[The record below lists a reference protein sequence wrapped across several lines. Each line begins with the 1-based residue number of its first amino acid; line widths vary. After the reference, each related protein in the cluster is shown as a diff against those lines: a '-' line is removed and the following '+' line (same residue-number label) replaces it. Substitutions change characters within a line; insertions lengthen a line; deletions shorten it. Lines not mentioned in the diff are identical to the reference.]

1 MSLSDPS
8 AVPDAASVT
17 RNRLV
22 LVVYTSAIFVSALLL
37 FSVQPL
43 FTKMVLPRLGGSPA
57 VWSVAMVFFQSLLL
71 GGYAYAHYLMQL
83 RNRMLPVVIHLVL
96 LVVALL
102 TLPLSIAGGWGEPPT
117 SGYAFWLLGLFAVS
131 IGLPFFALAANNPL
145 LQAWFVRTG
154 HPNGPDPYFLY
165 ASSNIGSFLALLSY
179 PVLLEP
185 MFTLRTQNLIWTGGY
200 GLLIVLIAACGVL
213 LLRSPVM
220 AVADVGA
227 EAIDAPAPPWILRA
241 RWIFL
246 AAVPSGLLI
255 AVTAHISTDVA
266 AAPLLW
272 VLPLSLY
279 LLTWVLVFQSR
290 PLLPHKWILLLQPLA
305 IAGVIVLLAV
315 GGEQNLLLTLG
326 GHQLCF
332 FVIAMACHGELA
344 RTRPAAKYLTGF
356 YVALSFGG
364 MVGGLFAGLIAPFT
378 FSWIAEYPILLACA
392 ALCRPPGGNER
403 LARWSNWYWPLLA
416 VLAVALIAPTYN
428 TGKVFTWL
436 DTNRVWVIGAVGVL
450 SALLAL
456 GLNAN
461 RWKIFA
467 TVAVALALIR
477 AYPSDDGRVETVRSF
492 FGVHK
497 IVVTSNGQYH
507 VLMHGTTI
515 YGAEKYQNDDGTPVT
530 GRPEPITY
538 YHKDGGIGQAI
549 AAMRERKGGPLRVA
563 VIGLGSGTLACAS
576 EPGETWKFFEID
588 QTMVDT
594 AKDPKYFTYISKC
607 EPDMKPVIG
616 DARLTFAKEAAGT
629 LRPDHRRRLF
639 VGCDPDPSRDRGGD
653 GDLQG
658 QAGAA
663 GRCGDACVQPAS
675 RTGQRRGRHRRRQRS
690 QELGLQRGYQPRR
703 GIHLLDH
710 GGGLGARGGRCRQ
723 AGVVGPMGTD
733 RSRRQPAGL
742 DRRLLQR
749 ARRGVAAAEEGRGV
763 SLKRTIRRLVRN
775 HSRLSLLAARH
786 DQPETIVKKLALSFM
801 AGAGA
806 LLATSAFAAPLSN
819 GLTALPDSNIE
830 QVRMVCNENGRCWRE
845 RSERRVIVRE
855 FLR

>member
-1 MSLSDPS
+1 MTSSEPSDQPS
-8 AVPDAASVT
+8 IS

-43 FTKMVLPRLGGSPA
+43 FTRMVLPRLGGSPA

-71 GGYAYAHYLMQL
+71 GGYAYAHYLMQI
-83 RNRMLPVVIHLVL
+83 RNRMIPVVVHLVL
-96 LVVALL
+96 LVIALL
-102 TLPLSIAGGWGEPPT
+102 TLPLAIAGGWGEPPT

-200 GLLIVLIAACGVL
+200 GLLIVLIGACGVL
-213 LLRSPVM
+213 LLRSPISA
-220 AVADVGA
+220 AVDVLAVDADT
-227 EAIDAPAPPWILRA
+227 PPPPWKLRA

-290 PLLPHKWILLLQPLA
+290 PLLPHKWMLLLQPLA

-315 GGEQNLLLTLG
+315 GGEQNLLMTLG
-326 GHQLCF
+326 GHLLCF
-332 FVIAMACHGELA
+332 FIIAMACHGELA

-364 MVGGLFAGLIAPFT
+364 MVGGLFAGLIAPFA
-378 FSWIAEYPILLACA
+378 FSWIAEYPILLALA
-392 ALCRPPGGNER
+392 ALCRPPGGDER
-403 LARWSNWYWPLLA
+403 LPRWSRWYWPFLA
-416 VLAVALIAPTYN
+416 VLAVALIVPSWSA
-428 TGKVFTWL
+428 GKVMAWL
-436 DTNRVWVIGAVGVL
+436 DDYRVWVIGAVGVL

-467 TVAVALALIR
+467 TVVVALVLIR
-477 AYPSDDGRVETVRSF
+477 AYPSDEGRVETVRSF

-497 IVVTSNGQYH
+497 IVVTPNGQYH

-515 YGAEKYQNDDGTPVT
+515 HGAQKFKNDDGTPVT
-530 GRPEPITY
+530 GRPEPISY

-549 AAMRERKGGPLRVA
+549 TAIRERKGGPIRVA

-588 QTMVDT
+588 QSMVDT
-594 AKDPKYFTYISKC
+594 ARDPKYFTYIRDC
-607 EPDMKPVIG
+607 EPDLKPVMG
-616 DARLTFAKEAAGT
+616 DARLTFAREPDGIYDLIIVDAYSSDAIPIHLATEEAMAIYKAKLAPQGAVLMHVSNRHLELASVVVGIAEANDLKSWVFSEDSNRDNEYIFAT
-629 LRPDHRRRLF
+629 EVVVSAREEADVGKLASSDQWALTEADENQRVWTDDYSNVLGAVYRRL
-639 VGCDPDPSRDRGGD
+639 RDG
-653 GDLQG
+653 
-658 QAGAA
+658 
-663 GRCGDACVQPAS
+663 
-675 RTGQRRGRHRRRQRS
+675 
-690 QELGLQRGYQPRR
+690 
-703 GIHLLDH
+703 
-710 GGGLGARGGRCRQ
+710 
-723 AGVVGPMGTD
+723 
-733 RSRRQPAGL
+733 
-742 DRRLLQR
+742 
-749 ARRGVAAAEEGRGV
+749 
-763 SLKRTIRRLVRN
+763 
-775 HSRLSLLAARH
+775 
-786 DQPETIVKKLALSFM
+786 
-801 AGAGA
+801 
-806 LLATSAFAAPLSN
+806 
-819 GLTALPDSNIE
+819 E
-830 QVRMVCNENGRCWRE
+830 Q
-845 RSERRVIVRE
+845 
-855 FLR
+855 

>member
-1 MSLSDPS
+1 MHSPEPS
-8 AVPDAASVT
+8 AATEQPSAS

-71 GGYAYAHYLMQL
+71 AGYSYAHFLMQIK
-83 RNRMLPVVIHLVL
+83 NRAIPVAVHLVL
-96 LVVALL
+96 LVVAML
-102 TLPLSIAGGWGEPPT
+102 TLPLSIASGFGEPPN
-117 SGYAFWLLGLFAVS
+117 SGYAFWLLALFAIS

-154 HPNGPDPYFLY
+154 HPAGPDPYFLY

-200 GLLIVLIAACGVL
+200 GLLIVLIAGCGAL
-213 LLRSPVM
+213 LLRSPVL
-220 AVADVGA
+220 AAADMQT
-227 EAIDAPAPPWILRA
+227 EETDAPAPSWMLRG

-290 PLLPHKWILLLQPLA
+290 PLLPHQWMLLLQPLA
-305 IAGVIVLLAV
+305 IAGVVVLLAF

-326 GHQLCF
+326 GHLVCF

-344 RTRPAAKYLTGF
+344 RTRPPAKYLTGF

-378 FSWIAEYPILLACA
+378 FSWVAEYPILLALA
-392 ALCRPPGGNER
+392 ALCRPREGKER
-403 LARWSNWYWPLLA
+403 LPRWSRWYWPFLV
-416 VLAVALIAPTYN
+416 VLAVALIGLSYS
-428 TGKVFTWL
+428 TGKPASWL
-436 DTNRVWVIGAVGVL
+436 EDHRVWVAGSVGVL
-450 SALLAL
+450 AGLLAL
-456 GLNAN
+456 ALNAG

-467 TVAVALALIR
+467 TVVVALVLIR
-477 AYPSDDGRVETVRSF
+477 VYPADEGRVDTVRSF

-497 IVVTSNGQYH
+497 IVVTPHGQYH

-515 YGAEKYQNDDGTPVT
+515 HGAERFLNNDGTPVT

-549 AAMRERKGGPLRVA
+549 AAIRERKGAPLRVA
-563 VIGLGSGTLACAS
+563 VIGVGSGTLACAS

-594 AKDPKYFTYISKC
+594 ARDPKYFHYIQSC
-607 EPDMKPVIG
+607 EPDLKPVIG
-616 DARLTFAKEAAGT
+616 DARLTFAKE
-629 LRPDHRRRLF
+629 PDGLYDLIIVDAYSSDAIPIHLATEQAMKIYKDRLAPQGAVVMHVSNRHLELASVIVGIADANDLKSWVYSEDSGRDDEYIFATSVVVSAREEADVGKLASSDQWAETEADEKQRVWTDDYSNVLGAVWRRL
-639 VGCDPDPSRDRGGD
+639 RDG
-653 GDLQG
+653 
-658 QAGAA
+658 
-663 GRCGDACVQPAS
+663 
-675 RTGQRRGRHRRRQRS
+675 
-690 QELGLQRGYQPRR
+690 
-703 GIHLLDH
+703 
-710 GGGLGARGGRCRQ
+710 
-723 AGVVGPMGTD
+723 
-733 RSRRQPAGL
+733 
-742 DRRLLQR
+742 
-749 ARRGVAAAEEGRGV
+749 
-763 SLKRTIRRLVRN
+763 
-775 HSRLSLLAARH
+775 
-786 DQPETIVKKLALSFM
+786 
-801 AGAGA
+801 
-806 LLATSAFAAPLSN
+806 
-819 GLTALPDSNIE
+819 E
-830 QVRMVCNENGRCWRE
+830 Q
-845 RSERRVIVRE
+845 
-855 FLR
+855 

>member
-1 MSLSDPS
+1 MTSPDPS
-8 AVPDAASVT
+8 APTDQSSAR

-22 LVVYTSAIFVSALLL
+22 LVVYTAAIFVSALLL

-71 GGYAYAHYLMQL
+71 GGYAYAHYLMQI
-83 RNRMLPVVIHLVL
+83 RNRMIPVIAHLVL
-96 LVVALL
+96 LVIALL
-102 TLPLSIAGGWGEPPT
+102 TLPLSIASGWGEPPT

-185 MFTLRTQNLIWTGGY
+185 MFTLRTQNLIWTSGY
-200 GLLIVLIAACGVL
+200 GLLIILIGACGVL
-213 LLRSPVM
+213 LLRSPM
-220 AVADVGA
+220 TSAVDTLA
-227 EAIDAPAPPWILRA
+227 EDTDAPAPAWMLRA

-290 PLLPHKWILLLQPLA
+290 PLLPHKWMLMAQPLA

-364 MVGGLFAGLIAPFT
+364 MIGGLFAGLIAPFA
-378 FSWIAEYPILLACA
+378 FSWIAEYPILLALA
-392 ALCRPPGGNER
+392 ALCRPPGGDER
-403 LARWSNWYWPLLA
+403 FPRWSRWYWPFLA
-416 VLAVALIAPTYN
+416 VLAVALMAPAYSD
-428 TGKVFTWL
+428 GKIMTKFMAWL
-436 DTNRVWVIGAVGVL
+436 GEHRVWVIGGVGAL

-467 TVAVALALIR
+467 TVAVALVLIR
-477 AYPSDDGRVETVRSF
+477 AYPSSDEGRAETVRSF

-497 IVVTSNGQYH
+497 IVVTTPHGQYH

-515 YGAEKYQNDDGTPVT
+515 HGAQKFLNDNGTPVT

-549 AAMRERKGGPLRVA
+549 SAIRKRKGAPLRVA
-563 VIGLGSGTLACAS
+563 VIGLGAGTLACAS

-588 QTMVDT
+588 QSMVDT
-594 AKDPKYFTYISKC
+594 ARDPKYFTYIQKC
-607 EPDMKPVIG
+607 EPDLKPVIG
-616 DARLTFAKEAAGT
+616 DARLTFAREPDGIYDLIIVDAYSSDAIPIHLATEEAMKIYKDKLAPQGAVVMHVSNRHLELSSVVVGIAEANDLKSWVYSEDSGRDNEYIFAT
-629 LRPDHRRRLF
+629 SVVVSAREETDVGKLASSELWEETEADENQRVWTDDYSNVLGAVYRRL
-639 VGCDPDPSRDRGGD
+639 RDG
-653 GDLQG
+653 
-658 QAGAA
+658 
-663 GRCGDACVQPAS
+663 
-675 RTGQRRGRHRRRQRS
+675 
-690 QELGLQRGYQPRR
+690 
-703 GIHLLDH
+703 
-710 GGGLGARGGRCRQ
+710 
-723 AGVVGPMGTD
+723 
-733 RSRRQPAGL
+733 
-742 DRRLLQR
+742 
-749 ARRGVAAAEEGRGV
+749 
-763 SLKRTIRRLVRN
+763 
-775 HSRLSLLAARH
+775 
-786 DQPETIVKKLALSFM
+786 
-801 AGAGA
+801 
-806 LLATSAFAAPLSN
+806 
-819 GLTALPDSNIE
+819 E
-830 QVRMVCNENGRCWRE
+830 Q
-845 RSERRVIVRE
+845 
-855 FLR
+855 

>member
-1 MSLSDPS
+1 MTLRDPS
-8 AVPDAASVT
+8 AVADQTSSS

-22 LVVYTSAIFVSALLL
+22 LVVYTAAIFTSALLL

-71 GGYAYAHYLMQL
+71 GGYAYAHYLMQI
-83 RNRMLPVVIHLVL
+83 RNRMIPVAVHLLL
-96 LVVALL
+96 LVVAFL
-102 TLPLSIAGGWGEPPT
+102 TLPLSIASGWGEPPT

-154 HPNGPDPYFLY
+154 HPDGPDPYFLY

-185 MFTLRTQNLIWTGGY
+185 MFTLRTQNLIWSSLY
-200 GLLIVLIAACGVL
+200 GLLIVLIGACGVL
-213 LLRSPVM
+213 LLRSPAKA
-220 AVADVGA
+220 AVETLAGDK
-227 EAIDAPAPPWILRA
+227 DAPAPSWTVRA

-246 AAVPSGLLI
+246 SAVPSGLLI

-290 PLLPHKWILLLQPLA
+290 PLLPHKWMLMAQPLA

-378 FSWIAEYPILLACA
+378 FSWIAEYPILLALA
-392 ALCRPPGGNER
+392 ALCRPEGNER
-403 LARWSNWYWPLLA
+403 FARWSRWYWPLLV
-416 VLAVALIAPTYN
+416 VLAVALIAPSWSD
-428 TGKVFTWL
+428 GKIMAWL
-436 DTNRVWVIGAVGVL
+436 DAHRVWVIGAVGVL

-467 TVAVALALIR
+467 TVAVALVLIR
-477 AYPSDDGRVETVRSF
+477 AYPSDEGRVVTVRSF

-497 IVVTSNGQYH
+497 IVVTPHGQYH

-515 YGAEKYQNDDGTPVT
+515 HGAEKFQNNDGTPIT

-549 AAMRERKGGPLRVA
+549 AAVRARKGSPLRVA
-563 VIGLGSGTLACAS
+563 VIGLGSGTLTCAS

-588 QTMVDT
+588 QSMVDT
-594 AKDPKYFTYISKC
+594 ARDPKYFAYIQNC
-607 EPDMKPVIG
+607 APDLKPVIG
-616 DARLTFAKEAAGT
+616 DARLTFAREPDGIYDMIIVDAYSSDAIPIHLATEEAMAIYKDKLAPQGAVVMHVSNRHLELSSVVVGIADANDLKSWVYSEDSGRDGEYIFST
-629 LRPDHRRRLF
+629 SVVVCAREEDDIGKLASSEQWALTEADENQRVWTDDYSNVLGAVWRRL
-639 VGCDPDPSRDRGGD
+639 RDG
-653 GDLQG
+653 
-658 QAGAA
+658 
-663 GRCGDACVQPAS
+663 
-675 RTGQRRGRHRRRQRS
+675 
-690 QELGLQRGYQPRR
+690 
-703 GIHLLDH
+703 
-710 GGGLGARGGRCRQ
+710 
-723 AGVVGPMGTD
+723 
-733 RSRRQPAGL
+733 
-742 DRRLLQR
+742 
-749 ARRGVAAAEEGRGV
+749 
-763 SLKRTIRRLVRN
+763 
-775 HSRLSLLAARH
+775 
-786 DQPETIVKKLALSFM
+786 
-801 AGAGA
+801 
-806 LLATSAFAAPLSN
+806 
-819 GLTALPDSNIE
+819 E
-830 QVRMVCNENGRCWRE
+830 Q
-845 RSERRVIVRE
+845 
-855 FLR
+855 

>member
-1 MSLSDPS
+1 MTHPEPSVVADRPS
-8 AVPDAASVT
+8 AG

-22 LVVYTSAIFVSALLL
+22 LVIYTAAIFVSALLL

-71 GGYAYAHYLMQL
+71 AGYAYAHYLMRL
-83 RNRMLPVVIHLVL
+83 NNRMIPVAVHLAL
-96 LVVALL
+96 LVIALL

-117 SGYAFWLLGLFAVS
+117 SGYALWLLGLFAVS

-185 MFTLRTQNLIWTGGY
+185 MFTLRTQNLIWTSGY

-213 LLRSPVM
+213 LLRSPM
-220 AVADVGA
+220 SAAVDTLAADT
-227 EAIDAPAPPWILRA
+227 DAPPPSWSLRA

-290 PLLPHKWILLLQPLA
+290 PLLPHKWMLMVQPVA
-305 IAGVIVLLAV
+305 IAGVIVLLAF

-364 MVGGLFAGLIAPFT
+364 MIGGLFAGLIAPYA
-378 FSWIAEYPILLACA
+378 FSWVAEYPILVVLA
-392 ALCRPPGGNER
+392 ALCRPPADER
-403 LARWSNWYWPLLA
+403 LSRWSRWYWPILLA
-416 VLAVALIAPTYN
+416 VAVALIAPS
-428 TGKVFTWL
+428 FTKGEVPSWL
-436 DTNRVWVIGAVGVL
+436 QEQRVYVVGAVAAAGI
-450 SALLAL
+450 LLAL
-456 GLNAN
+456 LLRAD
-461 RWKIFA
+461 RWKLA
-467 TVAVALALIR
+467 ALAALALVLIR
-477 AYPSDDGRVETVRSF
+477 VYPADDGRVETVRSF

-497 IVVTSNGQYH
+497 ILVTPQGQYH

-515 YGAEKYQNDDGTPVT
+515 HGAEKFQNDDGTPIP

-549 AAMRERKGGPLRVA
+549 TAIRERKGGPLRVA
-563 VIGLGSGTLACAS
+563 VIGLGAGTLTCAS
-576 EPGETWKFFEID
+576 EPGEDWKFFEID
-588 QTMVDT
+588 QSMVDT
-594 AKDPKYFTYISKC
+594 ARDPKYFTYITSC
-607 EPDMKPVIG
+607 EPDLKPVIG
-616 DARLTFAKEAAGT
+616 DARLTFAREPDGLYDLIIVDAYSSDAIPIHLATEEAMKIYKDKLAPQGAVLMHVSNRHLELSSVVVGIAEANDLKSWVYSEDSGRDSEYIFST
-629 LRPDHRRRLF
+629 SVVVSAREEADIGKLASSDQWAETEADEKQRVWTDDYSNVLGAVYRRL
-639 VGCDPDPSRDRGGD
+639 RDG
-653 GDLQG
+653 
-658 QAGAA
+658 
-663 GRCGDACVQPAS
+663 
-675 RTGQRRGRHRRRQRS
+675 
-690 QELGLQRGYQPRR
+690 
-703 GIHLLDH
+703 
-710 GGGLGARGGRCRQ
+710 
-723 AGVVGPMGTD
+723 
-733 RSRRQPAGL
+733 
-742 DRRLLQR
+742 
-749 ARRGVAAAEEGRGV
+749 
-763 SLKRTIRRLVRN
+763 
-775 HSRLSLLAARH
+775 
-786 DQPETIVKKLALSFM
+786 
-801 AGAGA
+801 
-806 LLATSAFAAPLSN
+806 
-819 GLTALPDSNIE
+819 E
-830 QVRMVCNENGRCWRE
+830 Q
-845 RSERRVIVRE
+845 
-855 FLR
+855 

>member
-1 MSLSDPS
+1 MTLPDPS
-8 AVPDAASVT
+8 LTADQPAAG

-22 LVVYTSAIFVSALLL
+22 LAVYTAAIFVSALLL

-71 GGYAYAHYLMQL
+71 AGYAYAHYLMRL
-83 RNRMLPVVIHLVL
+83 NSRAIPVAVHLVL
-96 LVVALL
+96 LVVALF

-154 HPNGPDPYFLY
+154 HPNGGDPYFLY

-185 MFTLRTQNLIWTGGY
+185 IFTLRMQNLIWRGGY

-213 LLRSPVM
+213 LLRSPASA
-220 AVADVGA
+220 AVDTLAVD
-227 EAIDAPAPPWILRA
+227 IDAPAPPWALRA

-290 PLLPHKWILLLQPLA
+290 PLLPHKWVLMVQPVA

-326 GHQLCF
+326 GHQVCF

-344 RTRPAAKYLTGF
+344 RTRPPAKYLTGF

-364 MVGGLFAGLIAPFT
+364 MVGGLFAGLVAPYA
-378 FSWIAEYPILLACA
+378 FSWVAEYPILLVLA
-392 ALCRPPGGNER
+392 ALCRPPAAER
-403 LARWSNWYWPLLA
+403 WPRWSRWYWPALLA
-416 VLAVALIAPTYN
+416 LAIGLIAPSFSAGEAFEWLEEQRVYVAGAVAATGMLLAVALNAGRWKLAAIVT
-428 TGKVFTWL
+428 
-436 DTNRVWVIGAVGVL
+436 
-450 SALLAL
+450 LAL
-456 GLNAN
+456 
-461 RWKIFA
+461 
-467 TVAVALALIR
+467 VLIR
-477 AYPSDDGRVETVRSF
+477 VYPADEGRVETVRSF

-497 IVVTSNGQYH
+497 IVVTPHGQFH

-515 YGAEKYQNDDGTPVT
+515 HGAEKFQNDDGTPVS

-538 YHKDGGIGQAI
+538 YHRDGGIGQAI
-549 AAMRERKGGPLRVA
+549 AAIRERKGAALRVA

-576 EPGETWKFFEID
+576 EPGESWKFFEID
-588 QTMVDT
+588 QSMVDT
-594 AKDPKYFTYISKC
+594 ARDPRFFTYITAC
-607 EPDMKPVIG
+607 EPDLKPVMG
-616 DARLTFAKEAAGT
+616 DARLTFAREPDRIYDLIIVDAYSSDAIPIHLATKEAMNIYKDKLAPQGAVLMHVSNRHLELSSVVVGIAEANDLKSWVYSEDSGRDGEYIFST
-629 LRPDHRRRLF
+629 SVVVSARAEADIGKLAASEQWAETEADEKQRIWTDDYSNVLGAVYRRL
-639 VGCDPDPSRDRGGD
+639 RDG
-653 GDLQG
+653 
-658 QAGAA
+658 
-663 GRCGDACVQPAS
+663 
-675 RTGQRRGRHRRRQRS
+675 
-690 QELGLQRGYQPRR
+690 
-703 GIHLLDH
+703 
-710 GGGLGARGGRCRQ
+710 
-723 AGVVGPMGTD
+723 
-733 RSRRQPAGL
+733 
-742 DRRLLQR
+742 
-749 ARRGVAAAEEGRGV
+749 
-763 SLKRTIRRLVRN
+763 
-775 HSRLSLLAARH
+775 
-786 DQPETIVKKLALSFM
+786 
-801 AGAGA
+801 
-806 LLATSAFAAPLSN
+806 
-819 GLTALPDSNIE
+819 E
-830 QVRMVCNENGRCWRE
+830 Q
-845 RSERRVIVRE
+845 
-855 FLR
+855 